1 MSQYPPYQQPLAQPQ
16 YSYQRPASETDS
28 LGSWM
33 LTVFLMSLPVVGFI
47 YMLVLAFGGT
57 ESIAKKNFARAYLI
71 WSAIVIVIMI
81 VVAIIMAVSG
91 VAFFSAVSSSTSY

>member
-16 YSYQRPASETDS
+16 YSYQRPASETDT

-33 LTVFLMSLPVVGFI
+33 LAVFLMSLPIVGFI

-57 ESIAKKNFARAYLI
+57 DSIAKKNFARAYLI
-71 WSAIVIVIMI
+71 WSAIVIVLVI
-81 VVAIIMAVSG
+81 VGAIIMAISG
-91 VAFFSAVSSSTSY
+91 VALFSSVNSSTSY